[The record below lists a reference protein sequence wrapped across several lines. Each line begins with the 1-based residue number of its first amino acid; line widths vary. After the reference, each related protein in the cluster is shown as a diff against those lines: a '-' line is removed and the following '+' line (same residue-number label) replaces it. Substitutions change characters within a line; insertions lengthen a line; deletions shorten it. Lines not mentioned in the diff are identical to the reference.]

1 MRVWLESLLAPL
13 GLICAALFLLLLLTL
28 WQRIGRRALAW
39 IATLVIL
46 GSYLATTPL
55 AADLLLSPLQAQ
67 ARRDGRLCG
76 PPPAGS
82 IFIVLA
88 GGVDGVP
95 DSAQDV
101 AMLQL
106 ASMRRVI
113 GATDAALPVPDSIL
127 LMSGGAG
134 GRWREADLMA
144 TLAQHLGF
152 PATRILRDRD
162 AHTTYQ
168 SAHDVLHMLQGN
180 PAPRYLVTSAD
191 HMPRAYLAFRHSG
204 QQVCALPVDFHA
216 LPRGTLS
223 ALTPQ
228 IYALVQSTHALHE
241 YLGLLYYRLIKF
253 Q

>member
-1 MRVWLESLLAPL
+1 MRIWFESMIAPL
-13 GLICAALFLLLLLTL
+13 GLMAGALFLLVVLV
-28 WQRIGRRALAW
+28 WWARIGRRTLAITTTVVAVLAW
-39 IATLVIL
+39 F
-46 GSYLATTPL
+46 ATTPL
-55 AADLLLSPLQAQ
+55 ASDILLGPLQAQ
-67 ARRDGRLCG
+67 AHRDAHRCG
-76 PPPAGS
+76 APPPGS

-95 DSAQDV
+95 ESAQDI

-113 GATDAALPVPDSIL
+113 GATDAAMQVPGSRL

-152 PATRILRDRD
+152 PASRILRDRD
-162 AHTTYQ
+162 ARTTFQ
-168 SAHDVLHMLQGN
+168 SAQDVGRMLAAN

-191 HMPRAYLAFRHSG
+191 HMPRAYMAFTHTG

-216 LPRGTLS
+216 LPRGTLT

-228 IYALVQSTHALHE
+228 VYALTHTTNALHE
-241 YLGLLYYRLIKF
+241 YLGILFYRLVKF
-253 Q
+253 E